1 MMMDALKKFMEEYKI
16 LQSEEEALKL
26 NLQNLEFTKREYITR
41 LEQIKGIIYKKKI
54 ALCHMEEIFRLA
66 GIQFPRL
73 RNYKPDHLT
82 EEDNQELI
90 KWIGRAK
97 SEDGLKD
104 IIDALNELG
113 KYRPIDIKT
122 NLYALVQKIIIGG
135 AYKEKKKK

>member
-1 MMMDALKKFMEEYKI
+1 MDALKKFAEEYKI
-16 LQSEEEALKL
+16 LQGEEESLKS
-26 NLQNLEFTKREYITR
+26 NLRSLEITKRDYMTR
-41 LEQIKGIIYKKKI
+41 LEQVSNFLYKKKI

-66 GIQFPRL
+66 GAHFPRL
-73 RNYKPDHLT
+73 RNFKPSQLT

>member
-1 MMMDALKKFMEEYKI
+1 MNALKNFAEEYKI
-16 LQSEEEALKL
+16 LQSEVEALES
-26 NLQNLEFTKREYITR
+26 NLCALENTKREYLAR
-41 LEQIKGIIYKKKI
+41 LEQVKGILYKKKI
-54 ALCHMEEIFRLA
+54 AFCHMEEIFRLA
-66 GIQFPRL
+66 GTAFPRL
-73 RNYKPDHLT
+73 RNYKPERLT

-113 KYRPIDIKT
+113 KYHPADIKQ

-135 AYKEKKKK
+135 AYKGKKK

>member
-1 MMMDALKKFMEEYKI
+1 MDALKKFTEEYKI
-16 LQSEEEALKL
+16 LLNEQKALEEK
-26 NLQNLEFTKREYITR
+26 LQNIELAKNQWLGR
-41 LEQIKGIIYKKKI
+41 LEQVRGSLYRKRIV
-54 ALCHMEEIFRLA
+54 LCHVEEIFRLA
-66 GIQFPRL
+66 GAQFPRL

-82 EEDNQELI
+82 EEDNQELV

-104 IIDALNELG
+104 IIDALTELG

-135 AYKEKKKK
+135 AYKERKKK